1 MKLIRALLA
10 AIMVATSAS
19 FSHAAGNCSAKASQA
34 WAASPTQKLTVEAYT
49 DGPTCALAVVTLVIR
64 NSKDE
69 PLWFETSDTRYILS
83 FSEQPKANARVMATT
98 LKEWVKSD
106 DRLQHTNAL
115 PEWKKGAD
123 APVAAEFPFYVHDG
137 ITQQDYSQ
145 MRDAK
150 LPMFCYVAG
159 MESEACLVLTKEG
172 TIVKIGSQS
181 FPG

>member
-1 MKLIRALLA
+1 MKMSCALF
-10 AIMVATSAS
+10 ATLMMAGSAS
-19 FSHAAGNCSAKASQA
+19 LSHAAGNCTAKASQL
-34 WAASPTQKLTVEAYT
+34 WAASPTQKLSVEAYT

-64 NSKDE
+64 NSKGE

-83 FSEQPKANARVMATT
+83 FSEQPKANAKIVAAT
-98 LKEWVKSD
+98 LNEWVKSD
-106 DRLQHTNAL
+106 DRLQHTNTL

-123 APVAAEFPFYVHDG
+123 APVASEFPFYVQDG

-145 MRDAK
+145 MRHAK

>member
-1 MKLIRALLA
+1 MKMSRRLF
-10 AIMVATSAS
+10 ATLMMASSAS
-19 FSHAAGNCSAKASQA
+19 LSHAAVNCNIRASQL
-34 WAASPTQKLTVEAYT
+34 WAASPAQKLSVEAYT
-49 DGPTCALAVVTLVIR
+49 GGPTCALAVVTLVIR
-64 NSKDE
+64 NSKGE

-83 FSEQPKANARVMATT
+83 FSEQPKANAEAMATT
-98 LKEWVKSD
+98 LKEWVKND
-106 DRLQHTNAL
+106 DRMQYTSVL

-123 APVAAEFPFYVHDG
+123 APVSAEFPFYVQDG

-159 MESEACLVLTKEG
+159 MESESCLVLTKEG